1 MDTTYP
7 REGTE
12 TYFCFA
18 LLSLLSNLTQLIPA
32 RGRKRFDLLF
42 FRHLY
47 PTQLIP
53 ARGRKRLRRIGRS
66 SRVPDTTYPREG
78 TETPTPPQSR
88 QSGRTQLIPAR
99 GRKRCGASGGQA
111 VCRDT
116 TYPREGTETYF
127 RPRGLALAGRHN
139 LSPRGDGNVYSS
151 VRAVMRSVTQLIP
164 ARGRKLIPK
173 KDGGGKLATQL
184 IPARGR
190 KPGHWVCVSWC
201 CIDTTYPREGT
212 ETHGFATHRNLD
224 NGTQLIPARGR
235 KRLPAAFEPNFRKTQ
250 LIPARGRKPGP
261 ERGALLR
268 LLDTTYPREGT
279 ETPYRAR

>member
-1 MDTTYP
+1 MAATCMAVCKGSRKKIRGIFISSCHLPVAVECDIVILSEPGPIPQAPVGQFCRHNLSPRGDGNVPGDPGEDGGYWDTTYP

-116 TYPREGTETYF
+116 TYPREGTET
-127 RPRGLALAGRHN
+127 
-139 LSPRGDGNVYSS
+139 
-151 VRAVMRSVTQLIP
+151 
-164 ARGRKLIPK
+164 
-173 KDGGGKLATQL
+173 
-184 IPARGR
+184 
-190 KPGHWVCVSWC
+190 
-201 CIDTTYPREGT
+201 
-212 ETHGFATHRNLD
+212 
-224 NGTQLIPARGR
+224 
-235 KRLPAAFEPNFRKTQ
+235 
-250 LIPARGRKPGP
+250 
-261 ERGALLR
+261 
-268 LLDTTYPREGT
+268 
-279 ETPYRAR
+279 

>member
-1 MDTTYP
+1 MAATCMAVCKGSRKKIRGIFISSCHLPVAVECDIVILSEPGPIPQAPVGQFCRHNLSPRGDGNITKETEKPLCMDTTYP

-99 GRKRCGASGGQA
+99 GRKLRRIGRSSR
-111 VCRDT
+111 V
-116 TYPREGTETYF
+116 P
-127 RPRGLALAGRHN
+127 RHN
-139 LSPRGDGNVYSS
+139 LSPRGDGN
-151 VRAVMRSVTQLIP
+151 LI
-164 ARGRKLIPK
+164 
-173 KDGGGKLATQL
+173 
-184 IPARGR
+184 
-190 KPGHWVCVSWC
+190 
-201 CIDTTYPREGT
+201 
-212 ETHGFATHRNLD
+212 
-224 NGTQLIPARGR
+224 
-235 KRLPAAFEPNFRKTQ
+235 
-250 LIPARGRKPGP
+250 
-261 ERGALLR
+261 
-268 LLDTTYPREGT
+268 
-279 ETPYRAR
+279 